1 MKGASSSEIG
11 QRRDNHRK
19 YAVTCVTRAHGCGA
33 FHKESVSVL
42 PVGWLRKDLRDN
54 SVQRWSGAVATDMT
68 APLTAV
74 VPLPDPF
81 CQRGRHLLSRAR
93 GPGTFVGDHGIPP
106 MVHVSCRDAVASRQ
120 GSGNASPR
128 KPTGEKAARRSS
140 DPGTPGEAKRALR
153 GRRRRP
159 GGRWVCWLCGW
170 QRGRVRPRRC
180 GGCGEADG
188 RLRYAPWCGRTIFSK
203 RRESPGIVRATRIT
217 PQPRSYFGDKRP
229 AARPSRSPGC
239 LRAPA
244 SANATRAERRQQRPL
259 DSGLALS
266 RGCGVRR
273 LAARFCAVPALSR
286 TGPSDTRTDSYGE

>member
-1 MKGASSSEIG
+1 MRQLSSAMERGSCD
-11 QRRDNHRK
+11 RYDR
-19 YAVTCVTRAHGCGA
+19 TAHGCRFAAGSLLPTRPTPAIANPGA
-33 FHKESVSVL
+33 GNLRRGPWHPSDGSRLLPRCSGLAPGAGERLPTEADGGESSPSL
-42 PVGWLRKDLRDN
+42 VG
-54 SVQRWSGAVATDMT
+54 
-68 APLTAV
+68 
-74 VPLPDPF
+74 
-81 CQRGRHLLSRAR
+81 SRYAR
-93 GPGTFVGDHGIPP
+93 GGE
-106 MVHVSCRDAVASRQ
+106 
-120 GSGNASPR
+120 
-128 KPTGEKAARRSS
+128 TGAE
-140 DPGTPGEAKRALR
+140 

-244 SANATRAERRQQRPL
+244 SANARRAERRQQRPL
-259 DSGLALS
+259 DSGLTLS

-286 TGPSDTRTDSYGE
+286 TGPSDTRTDS